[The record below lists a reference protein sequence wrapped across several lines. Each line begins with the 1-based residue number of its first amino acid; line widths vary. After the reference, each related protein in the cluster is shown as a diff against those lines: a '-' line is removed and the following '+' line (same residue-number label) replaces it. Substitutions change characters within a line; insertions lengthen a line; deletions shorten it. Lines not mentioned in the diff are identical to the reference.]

1 MTKITECKAY
11 IFCKENVDKD
21 TTPKYV
27 KAQMTDFIRICEE
40 KDEKYTLCSKKL
52 SQLCSIL
59 KILIMPKGLKAGQTL
74 YECTTGYQW
83 LFYTAVLCVVYKDNS
98 EKRRYETG
106 LLEISRKCF
115 KTYTIATLFIMLF

>member
-1 MTKITECKAY
+1 
-11 IFCKENVDKD
+11 
-21 TTPKYV
+21 
-27 KAQMTDFIRICEE
+27 
-40 KDEKYTLCSKKL
+40 
-52 SQLCSIL
+52 
-59 KILIMPKGLKAGQTL
+59 MPKGLKAGQTL